1 MQIKTIIRT
10 IAGCGL
16 FFLAQSNLIGQCNC
30 KETYYLIKYKENN
43 LSKCRHILSKA
54 ELGIVNCPDS
64 YLVVNDG
71 KINGDTIDAPGS
83 YSYTLYTKDGKSLCS
98 GGVGLQPQT
107 PVLDSTQFIQ
117 NPIPF
122 TTSLRLP
129 TTLNTGFLNNTA
141 SPIAYP
147 IKLGSDG
154 KLPTFPQDTIPNLGF
169 PFFSYNCA
177 TVPCSLSL
185 DLIDEYNIEPC
196 DNGGFYDSS
205 RYATLKRTWIARGCT
220 EIPELVTQNIYIRRP
235 NKEDLHWNIPFF
247 KDKIATYY
255 YTDPNIT
262 FEEFQIKNIF
272 PVMGKENLLIGREG
286 TLIRENIQEQK
297 DTLPDGVHF
306 SRTFLIYDNC
316 KQQYLDTFNITL
328 QPRPDN
334 HLWLGAASEVTLPVS
349 ESNCKIVLSSSNVEQ
364 MLTTLGL
371 RYNPRCKPAN
381 LSWRLVNKSL
391 VGVYYNPFVNPNHNG
406 DYELYSGDYLLYITS
421 LDSCGN
427 LDIKNID
434 ILVRIPN
441 QTLNIKCGTTLK
453 VKLNSFHDG
462 KRIEYVA
469 GLGFNYESQACGAYS
484 IGTRRI
490 VESSCLS
497 NFRFFSDYDLDGDG
511 NVLEHFELIKSGPFA
526 RMYYSPWRHYIYA
539 LECDE
544 GKPVYFQ
551 SFVKEAGGNADTCLG
566 YINVLRT
573 NTNKIQTK
581 LSVEKGITA
590 KNKSI
595 CLPISTSGLNN
606 LAALQFGVKFNPEIL
621 KFDSIH
627 LPNKGQIKALV
638 GFPGQGTNPKDRLFL
653 SWVFDGRNTAN
664 LLPQSQLFDL
674 CFSPLSLGISPVWI
688 DSLNGLEIVDI
699 NESIFQVKTSI
710 GEVNVVEKIDYRLP
724 INQIQNAS
732 PIDRAIISNKNIP
745 DIKVFPNPGQDQ
757 VFISLP
763 ATWPPQGKIVLKDL
777 QGRVL
782 MRQEITT
789 STSTFNL
796 PPQVPNGIHLLE
808 IQSQNQVWTQRLVV
822 FKP

>member
-1 MQIKTIIRT
+1 MQLKTIIRT
-10 IAGCGL
+10 IAGFGL
-16 FFLAQSNLIGQCNC
+16 LFLIQSSLSGQCNC
-30 KETYYLIKYKENN
+30 RETNYLIKYKENN
-43 LSKCRHILSKA
+43 LPKCRHVLSKA

-83 YSYTLYTKDGKSLCS
+83 YSYTLYAKDGKPLCS
-98 GGVGLQPQT
+98 GDVGLQPQT

-117 NPIPF
+117 NPLPF

-129 TTLNTGFLNNTA
+129 STLNTGFLNNTA
-141 SPIAYP
+141 SPTAYP

-154 KLPTFPQDTIPNLGF
+154 KLPVFPQDTIPNLGF
-169 PFFSYNCA
+169 PFFSYSCA

-185 DLIDEYNIEPC
+185 DLIDEYSVEPC

-220 EIPELVTQNIYIRRP
+220 SIPELVTQNIYIRRP
-235 NKEDLHWNIPFF
+235 TQEDLHWNIPFF

-255 YTDPNIT
+255 YADPKIT
-262 FEEFQIKNIF
+262 FNEFQLKNIF
-272 PVMGKENLLIGREG
+272 PVMGKENLLIGREE
-286 TLIRENIQEQK
+286 TKIREIIKEQK
-297 DTLPDGVHF
+297 DTLPNGVRF

-316 KQQYLDTFNITL
+316 KQQYLDTFSITL
-328 QPRPDN
+328 LPRPNN

-349 ESNCKIVLSSSNVEQ
+349 EPNCKVVLSSTNATQ

-371 RYNPRCKPAN
+371 SYNPRCKSAN

-391 VGVYYNPFVNPNHNG
+391 VDVYYNPFVAPNQNG
-406 DYELYSGDYLLYITS
+406 DYELYSGDYLLYVTS

-434 ILVRIPN
+434 ILIRIP
-441 QTLNIKCGTTLK
+441 TLPLDIKCGPIN
-453 VKLNSFHDG
+453 VKLNSNLNG
-462 KRIEYVA
+462 KRVEYIA
-469 GLGFNYESQACGAYS
+469 GLGLQFNRIPCGSYS

-490 VESSCLS
+490 VEASCLN
-497 NFRFFSDYDLDGDG
+497 NFRFISGYDLDGDG

-526 RMYYSPWRHYIYA
+526 RMYYTPWRHFIYA
-539 LECDE
+539 FECDE

-551 SFVKEAGGNADTCLG
+551 SYVREAGGNADTCTG

-581 LSVEKGITA
+581 LSVEKAITA

-595 CLPISTSGLNN
+595 CLPVRTSGLNN
-606 LAALQFGVKFNPEIL
+606 LTGIQFGVKFNPEIL

-627 LPNKGQIKALV
+627 VPDNSPIKALV
-638 GFPGQGTNPKDRLFL
+638 GYPGKGSNPRDRLML
-653 SWVFDGRNTAN
+653 LWNFDGRNTAS
-664 LLPQSQLFDL
+664 LLPQSTLFDL
-674 CFSPLSLGISPVWI
+674 CFSPLSLGVSPVWI
-688 DSLNGLEIVDI
+688 DSLNGLEIVDSY
-699 NESIFQVKTSI
+699 ESIFQVKTSL
-710 GEVNVVEKIDYRLP
+710 GEINVVEKIDYRSP
-724 INQIQNAS
+724 INLIQNAPPLNS
-732 PIDRAIISNKNIP
+732 TASSDKKVP
-745 DIKVFPNPGQDQ
+745 DIRIFPNPGQDQ
-757 VFISLP
+757 VNISLP
-763 ATWPPQGKIVLKDL
+763 ASWNPQGKIVLKDL

-782 MRQEITT
+782 LRQEITT
-789 STSTFNL
+789 SNTILNL
-796 PPQVPNGIHLLE
+796 TDLVPNGVHLLE

-822 FKP
+822 LKP